1 MKLDTFIIIT
11 KGLAYVGIGVFTPWA
26 AALSQWINSGEWPS
40 KIIWVGL
47 ILPASAIGGATQWL
61 AFCSSSWNT
70 YRQQQ
75 KADSTR
81 ETQTVTT
88 EPAPAKT
95 P

>member
-1 MKLDTFIIIT
+1 MKLETFIIIT
-11 KGLAYVGIGVFTPWA
+11 KGVAYVSIGVFTPWT

-40 KIIWVGL
+40 KIIWIGL
-47 ILPASAIGGATQWL
+47 ILPASFIGGATQWL

-75 KADSTR
+75 KADSTGVS
-81 ETQTVTT
+81 QTVTT
-88 EPAPAKT
+88 EPAPEK